1 MKVSFRILAA
11 ILVNVFFT
19 IGVFG
24 QAVNLAQIHGRITD
38 PSGAVVAS
46 AQVQAR
52 QLDTGLVRATT
63 TNSDGQYS
71 LPALPLGAYELAVS
85 AQGFQKYL
93 QKGITLEVSANPQ
106 VDITLKI
113 GNTAETV
120 EVRADAQLVETHE
133 NAVSP

>member
-1 MKVSFRILAA
+1 MAA
-11 ILVNVFFT
+11 SQT
-19 IGVFG
+19 ER
-24 QAVNLAQIHGRITD
+24 GR
-38 PSGAVVAS
+38 S
-46 AQVQAR
+46 R
-52 QLDTGLVRATT
+52 QRAGSSETTGYGLVRATT

-106 VDITLKI
+106 VDITLKLD
-113 GNTAETV
+113 NTAETV

-133 NAVSP
+133 NAVSTPD